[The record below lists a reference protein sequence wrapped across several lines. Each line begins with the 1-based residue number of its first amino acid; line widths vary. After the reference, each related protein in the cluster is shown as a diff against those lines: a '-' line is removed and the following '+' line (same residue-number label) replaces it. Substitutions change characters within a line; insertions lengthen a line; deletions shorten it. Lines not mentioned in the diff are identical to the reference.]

1 MHTAPA
7 MKRRAGGEWVWRVCA
22 LCSREY
28 ELREARDKDA
38 ELQFRFADAPS
49 Q

>member
-1 MHTAPA
+1 MGSV
-7 MKRRAGGEWVWRVCA
+7 RRVCA
-22 LCSREY
+22 LCSREF

-38 ELQFRFADAPS
+38 ELQFRFADAPLA